1 MSHPPAPAPETEEEL
16 REPEI
21 VALGPETPDLNDLFL
36 FMRDAELRF
45 ESLRLRIEDRTFGT
59 RGELLET
66 SELWLRHP
74 GRAKVVTRTGDGLE
88 PVSRDFRVWLT
99 DREHVRTYDGRANVA
114 SVRPVRKLVAGV
126 TARDLPTFSR
136 VYVARTDLPM
146 ETLVDTFVHPHGFC
160 RNVLATAR
168 VELAAEARLVDDR
181 EALVMHAHHPRTTEV
196 LTDRPD
202 HVLDVGVDRM
212 TGLILLLVEQIGDQV
227 TRHAAVTEVEI
238 DPPIG
243 DEAFELYLSDDVRR
257 MY

>member
-1 MSHPPAPAPETEEEL
+1 MTHLPVRALQAEDEL

-21 VALGPETPDLNDLFL
+21 VALGPETPDLNELFL

-59 RGELLET
+59 RGEMVET

-74 GRAKVVTRTGDGLE
+74 GRAKVVTRTGDE
-88 PVSRDFRVWLT
+88 SVSVSRDFRVWLT

-114 SVRPVRKLVAGV
+114 SVRPVRKLVAGA
-126 TARDLPTFSR
+126 TDPDLPPFSR
-136 VYVARTDLPM
+136 IYVPRTDLPM

-168 VELAAEARLVDDR
+168 LELADEARLVDDR
-181 EALVMHAHHPRTTEV
+181 EAVILHAHHPRTTEV

-202 HVLDVGVDRM
+202 HVLEVGVDRM
-212 TGLILLLVEQIGDQV
+212 TGLIVLLAEQIGDQV
-227 TRHAAVTEVEI
+227 TRHAAVTELEL

-243 DEAFELYLSDDVRR
+243 DEAFELYISDEVRQI
-257 MY
+257 Y